1 MKTVFIERMS
11 WTDFRDAMKETDTVI
26 IPLGV
31 MEEHGPHSP
40 LGTDTII
47 ADHCAA
53 LIAEATQTPVAP
65 ILPYGYAANVKRFP
79 GSTSLDP
86 DTYRKL
92 LVSYCASFIR
102 HGAKRFLFVNGHGG
116 NSPVLDMVAGDLFD
130 NYGAITF
137 YTDWWTLVPQ
147 IAPEYNCADHGGYY
161 ETSMLMAA
169 DESLARMD
177 LAQGVGECAISD
189 NIRKNYSWK
198 FKGASIGICCDVTKF
213 NPVGNLGNPP
223 MGASKELGDKVTQVY
238 VDYNVRLLQEIKK
251 IPMPIEGVEKTV

>member
-1 MKTVFIERMS
+1 
-11 WTDFRDAMKETDTVI
+11 
-26 IPLGV
+26 
-31 MEEHGPHSP
+31 
-40 LGTDTII
+40 
-47 ADHCAA
+47 
-53 LIAEATQTPVAP
+53 
-65 ILPYGYAANVKRFP
+65 
-79 GSTSLDP
+79 
-86 DTYRKL
+86 
-92 LVSYCASFIR
+92 
-102 HGAKRFLFVNGHGG
+102 
-116 NSPVLDMVAGDLFD
+116 
-130 NYGAITF
+130 
-137 YTDWWTLVPQ
+137 
-147 IAPEYNCADHGGYY
+147 
-161 ETSMLMAA
+161 MLMAA